1 MDLKYCKNIGEN
13 TYELLLIGE
22 VGKDINGREIASEIL
37 YLNSI
42 GAKIIKE
49 RINTIGGT
57 IIDAFSIVSANVSSE
72 AEIHTVNEGIADSS
86 GSFIL
91 ASGTRGKRSAFDFA
105 TMKVHNTSYKGQML
119 EDMEDGPLKDEL
131 IMMRDSIVTI
141 LANNSGKTKE
151 EVTNM
156 MNEGTR
162 MTAEDA
168 LNFGFIDAIISSTN
182 TPEIVE
188 NMSMAELMN
197 VCREFNDKNKPIE
210 KQENKMETVLN
221 FLNLSKEA
229 SEASALT
236 AVQDISKKATDAE
249 GKVENLNT
257 EITNL
262 KNEATQKDST
272 ITELQNK
279 VKEFETKEV
288 ENAVKTAIDSGK
300 FSEDNKDELIT
311 QCTAQGVENFNKMVE
326 MVKLPQAN
334 VVNQI
339 NNGGGDG
346 TKVTADEKLA
356 AEYQELAEKDPMK
369 LEEIKNLEPT
379 RFEKMF
385 KAWNK

>member
-1 MDLKYCKNIGEN
+1 MDLKYFKNKSKGE
-13 TYELLLIGE
+13 YEIILSGD
-22 VGKDINGREIASEIL
+22 VGFDIKGKEIANEIR

-42 GAKIIKE
+42 GAIKITE
-49 RINTIGGT
+49 RINSGGGFVVDGYDIVDANLNSKAIIET
-57 IIDAFSIVSANVSSE
+57 IITGLAASTAGWLAATGTKGHRFIVDYGKGMIHDPSIGNKT
-72 AEIHTVNEGIADSS
+72 I
-86 GSFIL
+86 
-91 ASGTRGKRSAFDFA
+91 
-105 TMKVHNTSYKGQML
+105 
-119 EDMEDGPLKDEL
+119 EDMPDGPDKNGL
-131 IMMRDSIVTI
+131 ISIKDSIATI
-141 LANNSGKTKE
+141 LSNNSNLKKE
-151 EVTNM
+151 KIN
-156 MNEGTR
+156 
-162 MTAEDA
+162 
-168 LNFGFIDAIISSTN
+168 
-182 TPEIVE
+182 
-188 NMSMAELMN
+188 ELMT
-197 VCREFNDKNKPIE
+197 VETWLSAEEWVSMGFADKTISTEAKPVIKDSYSILEFVNACNNIKPIE

-236 AVQDISKKATDAE
+236 AVQNISKKATDAE

-288 ENAVKTAIDSGK
+288 ENAVESAIKSGK

-369 LEEIKNLEPT
+369 LEEIKNLEPA